1 MGYCS
6 RMSEVIGLTVYNPGA
21 LNDNDFLRGFVA
33 RQDVANTL
41 IDELKR
47 VAAGTLVSHFLVL
60 GQRGMGKTSML
71 RRLALAVKT
80 EAVLS
85 KTLIPLSFR
94 EEQYNVHS
102 SQVFWT
108 NCLDALG
115 DWFDR
120 IGEHTKAESLDKDVS
135 GMDARSGSALEL
147 FSKWIKYENKRPLL
161 LLDNIDLIFSGLK
174 KEVGYLDIFEPRTDG
189 IIIVGGS
196 ATTVDVICEP
206 DGALH
211 HAFAVTQLDR
221 LSKAELIACLRS
233 LALARGTEGE
243 NVLQVLSSDS
253 ARVKTMH
260 DLTGGNP
267 RTLTMLYMLLETDT
281 EGDVFQDLERLL
293 DQATVLYKARVEDL
307 PAQARVVLDAVAL
320 AWDPTLAAAVS
331 AATLLEVTVVSSQL
345 DRLQKEGIIEK
356 VPVSKKSRT
365 AFQISE
371 RFFNIWYL
379 MRHGPRR
386 QRSRLKWLT
395 VFLKSFYSHAQLVER
410 AKNLVNANGEM
421 AIIPGVENGQYMLAL
436 SDAIDDEGW
445 RAVLKNQARV
455 EFEKYAESLG
465 KKLDE
470 IVDPSD
476 VPLPGNADEWIR
488 HGNLLRQHL
497 KRAKEA
503 EAAFLKAIELTPN
516 HWSAWFNLG
525 STRLGDLANPLGAA
539 QAFKK
544 VLNINPRHLPSQYL
558 LGDAFAA
565 AGENEKAKTAY
576 RASLK
581 LKPGF
586 YLAAIALGDL
596 YSEEGNIAEAS
607 AQFHFAGNIAP
618 KTDTEALHA
627 SAFFAAYILE
637 EFERAA
643 AMYQRLVDIEPND
656 WIARTNLEIV
666 SRITLMTV
674 QAMPIDSA
682 LLEKHST
689 SGRALLMALDAMIR
703 NDRVAAL
710 SHIPHI
716 FSDEIEPIFE
726 RYKGF
731 ILLLFREAHRQG
743 WAELLMS
750 ILDETGASD
759 KNWPLRAAYDGYVYS
774 EDRLL
779 DINPEVRVAA
789 SKILKLLSAPRIYK
803 AELLLKSDITGH
815 AKLAAP

>member
-1 MGYCS
+1 
-6 RMSEVIGLTVYNPGA
+6 MSDVIGLTVYNPGA
-21 LNDNDFLRGFVA
+21 LSDDDFLRGFVA

-47 VAAGTLVSHFLVL
+47 VATGTLVSHFLVL

-71 RRLALAVKT
+71 RRLALAAKT
-80 EAVLS
+80 ESVLA
-85 KTLIPLSFR
+85 KALIPLSFR

-102 SQVFWT
+102 SQVFWM

-120 IGEHTKAESLDKDVS
+120 TGERAKAELLDREVS
-135 GMDARSGSALEL
+135 ALNSKSGSALEL
-147 FSKWIKYENKRPLL
+147 FKKWTKDENKRPLL
-161 LLDNIDLIFSGLK
+161 LLDNIDLIFNGLK
-174 KEVGYLDIFEPRTDG
+174 KESSYLEIFEPQTNG
-189 IIIVGGS
+189 IVIVGGS

-206 DGALH
+206 SGALH
-211 HAFAVTQLDR
+211 HAFEVTQLDR
-221 LSKAELIACLRS
+221 LSKVELISCLRS
-233 LALARGTEGE
+233 LALARGAEGE
-243 NVLQVLSSDS
+243 NVLQVLSNAS

-281 EGDVFQDLERLL
+281 EGDVFRDLEILL

-331 AATLLEVTVVSSQL
+331 AATLLDVTVVSSQL

-356 VPVSKKSRT
+356 VSVSRKSKN
-365 AFQISE
+365 AYQISE

-386 QRSRLKWLT
+386 QRSRLRWLT

-421 AIIPGVENGQYMLAL
+421 AITLGVENGQYMLAL

-465 KKLDE
+465 KKLSE

-476 VPLPGNADEWIR
+476 VPPPANADEWIR

-497 KRAKEA
+497 KRAKDA
-503 EAAFLKAIELTPN
+503 EAAFLKALELAPN

-525 STRLGDLANPLGAA
+525 STRLGDLANPVGAV
-539 QAFKK
+539 QAFKRA
-544 VLNINPRHLPSQYL
+544 LSINPRHLPSQYL
-558 LGDAFAA
+558 LGDAFAT
-565 AGENEKAKTAY
+565 AGDNENAKAAY
-576 RASLK
+576 RAILK
-581 LKPGF
+581 MKPGF

-596 YSEEGNIAEAS
+596 YSEEGNISEAS
-607 AQFHFAGNIAP
+607 AQFQLAGSMAP

-643 AMYQRLVDIEPND
+643 AMYQRLVAIDPCD
-656 WIARTNLEIV
+656 WVARSNLAIV
-666 SRITLMTV
+666 SRVALISD
-674 QAMPIDSA
+674 QSIPIEGE
-682 LLEKHST
+682 LLENHST
-689 SGRALLMALDAMIR
+689 AGKALIKTLDAMIR
-703 NDRVAAL
+703 KDRVAAL
-710 SHIPHI
+710 SNIPHI
-716 FSDEIEPIFE
+716 FLEEVDPVFE

-743 WAELLMS
+743 WAELLMR

-759 KNWPLRAAYDGYVYS
+759 KNWPLRAAYDAYVYS

-779 DINPEVRVAA
+779 DINPEVRTAA
-789 SKILKLLSAPRIYK
+789 SKILKLLSAPMIYR
-803 AELLLKSDITGH
+803 AALPQKSEVEIS
-815 AKLAAP
+815 AKLAHGEQSD